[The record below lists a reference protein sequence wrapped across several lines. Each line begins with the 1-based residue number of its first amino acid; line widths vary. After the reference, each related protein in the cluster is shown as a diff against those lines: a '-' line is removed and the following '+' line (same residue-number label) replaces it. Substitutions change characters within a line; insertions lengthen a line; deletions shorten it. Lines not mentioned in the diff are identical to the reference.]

1 MTDLSF
7 DSMKEL
13 FEDNWGS
20 KGSRS
25 IIEVID
31 TVYSNNTILK
41 YGKTADKNDEIAAL
55 EFGERAIKNR
65 IPFLMIA
72 YTNEWDGDINS
83 LQISEFT
90 WINDDDYVL
99 SQTWDVDTKPS
110 GLIKDETFWTE
121 EDVKEY
127 FNAKA
132 LQLNV
137 SGSLGIGAK
146 EEIMNVRQDFV
157 MIIYS
162 GVIIPIP
169 LNFLVNFPLE
179 EELRKLIT

>member
-55 EFGERAIKNR
+55 EFGERAIINR

-99 SQTWDVDTKPS
+99 SQTWDVDTKQ
-110 GLIKDETFWTE
+110 KR
-121 EDVKEY
+121 
-127 FNAKA
+127 
-132 LQLNV
+132 
-137 SGSLGIGAK
+137 
-146 EEIMNVRQDFV
+146 M
-157 MIIYS
+157 
-162 GVIIPIP
+162 
-169 LNFLVNFPLE
+169 
-179 EELRKLIT
+179 